1 MFTGTERF
9 RILRQLGRGGTGVV
23 YLAHDQQRGIDV
35 ALKTLH
41 QDSPYGILRL
51 KNEFRGLAEL
61 SHPNLVDLHD
71 LHHDNNTWFFTM
83 EYVDGVDL
91 MEWVRP
97 YNQNT
102 DDFELDLLVYAAR
115 LNSLQQDCLRSI
127 RQASS
132 SGYQP
137 SNLSFS
143 EMVEWSSR
151 FQSRDPCRPSGHSR
165 GSRLQWYSRIG
176 PGTKR
181 RTRPVPASDWYS
193 FGCVLFQ
200 ALTGQ
205 LLPWQAPSSRSAE
218 TSTRWAGAQ
227 YNRCRYLKTWTHS
240 VRHCY
245 AETRRLVQTR
255 KRSLNA

>member
-51 KNEFRGLAEL
+51 KNEFRGLARM

-97 YNQNT
+97 YRILTTSNST
-102 DDFELDLLVYAAR
+102 FFVYAAR

-127 RQASS
+127 RQ
-132 SGYQP
+132 GIFIGI
-137 SNLSFS
+137 SNHQICSFS
-143 EMVEWSSR
+143 EMVEWSFSI
-151 FQSRDPCRPSGHSR
+151 SVS
-165 GSRLQWYSRIG
+165 
-176 PGTKR
+176 
-181 RTRPVPASDWYS
+181 RPV
-193 FGCVLFQ
+193 
-200 ALTGQ
+200 
-205 LLPWQAPSSRSAE
+205 
-218 TSTRWAGAQ
+218 
-227 YNRCRYLKTWTHS
+227 
-240 VRHCY
+240 
-245 AETRRLVQTR
+245 
-255 KRSLNA
+255 